1 MKRTLKLAALLLI
14 AAMALP
20 LFFGC
25 SPLSGKSDDWSSG
38 YNPVIVV
45 DNNTPV
51 PEPTKAPEE
60 PVNLTPEP
68 TDVPTAVP
76 TDTPT
81 PVPTATPVPSSFQF
95 GGTTVQKGQ
104 TSVRVKGE
112 KSALI
117 RISAEEMDLLVA
129 LCPKLTDLVLDY
141 CCMADYSRIGELT
154 SLKNLQITTTTHE
167 KDYGIPLVDID
178 WISSLGNLRT
188 LTLSYNKINDIRAL
202 SDLTDLEE
210 LNLAW
215 NDLDDDDLEWL
226 SGLNLKRLYLYCNY
240 NIRNVSPLAS
250 IRSLEMLHLGGCRRV
265 TSVKSLGALP
275 RLKELD
281 ISYCP
286 IKDYTVFRNFGMLK
300 TLRIYCTEFVDYYFY
315 YDLAQCEPLEKIV
328 ISKEDTEIENAL
340 YGMIIDLRPDIEIVY
355 WEDYQKTL

>member
-25 SPLSGKSDDWSSG
+25 SPLPGKSDDWSSG

-104 TSVRVKGE
+104 TPSESK
-112 KSALI
+112 A
-117 RISAEEMDLLVA
+117 
-129 LCPKLTDLVLDY
+129 
-141 CCMADYSRIGELT
+141 
-154 SLKNLQITTTTHE
+154 
-167 KDYGIPLVDID
+167 
-178 WISSLGNLRT
+178 
-188 LTLSYNKINDIRAL
+188 
-202 SDLTDLEE
+202 
-210 LNLAW
+210 
-215 NDLDDDDLEWL
+215 
-226 SGLNLKRLYLYCNY
+226 
-240 NIRNVSPLAS
+240 RN
-250 IRSLEMLHLGGCRRV
+250 RR
-265 TSVKSLGALP
+265 
-275 RLKELD
+275 
-281 ISYCP
+281 
-286 IKDYTVFRNFGMLK
+286 
-300 TLRIYCTEFVDYYFY
+300 
-315 YDLAQCEPLEKIV
+315 
-328 ISKEDTEIENAL
+328 
-340 YGMIIDLRPDIEIVY
+340 
-355 WEDYQKTL
+355 